1 MNKYQNIAH
10 DIEKDIVK
18 RNLKHGE
25 KLLNLKQLEARY
37 MVSKTTIVSALHL
50 LEERGKIF
58 QVRGSGIFVRKPIRT
73 DCTPLYLN
81 QSIKLE
87 TSDEH
92 VFPEN
97 HKRLMILHDKTEA
110 DLYLDV
116 NNGDEIYFLDKIED
130 GNKKLKYFEKV
141 YYDVRTSER
150 LGLKLEVGLL
160 SENLIQKVEET
171 ISYTDVYIYFE
182 TMSDPEATQL
192 NQHHDQSALCI
203 DTVYYSKDGQLF
215 GFSRKIYPR
224 GDNYFLIQTNKRN
237 T

>member
-1 MNKYQNIAH
+1 
-10 DIEKDIVK
+10 
-18 RNLKHGE
+18 
-25 KLLNLKQLEARY
+25 
-37 MVSKTTIVSALHL
+37 
-50 LEERGKIF
+50 
-58 QVRGSGIFVRKPIRT
+58 
-73 DCTPLYLN
+73 
-81 QSIKLE
+81 
-87 TSDEH
+87 
-92 VFPEN
+92 
-97 HKRLMILHDKTEA
+97 MILHDKTEA

-116 NNGDEIYFLDKIED
+116 NNENKIYFLDKIED
-130 GNKKLKYFEKV
+130 GNKKLKYLEKV

-182 TMSDPEATQL
+182 TISDPEATQL
-192 NQHHDQSALCI
+192 NQLHDQSALCI

-224 GDNYFLIQTNKRN
+224 GDDCFLIQTNKRN